1 MHGGSDVYRFGPFE
15 LDSAHRR
22 LLRGR
27 EPVALPDRHADVLL
41 LLASNAGHV
50 VTKEALFASVWR
62 DVAVTDNTIE
72 RAIWNLRKTLGTQAD
87 GAPYIETQVRL
98 GYRFVAT
105 VERGKPRQ
113 SNVALDALLAPYRAF
128 VEGRAALETLDRH
141 AVIRARQAF
150 EEALRAAP
158 DNPAAHIGMANACAL
173 AFESTR
179 TDAAPDLTSLQ
190 RADRHAREGCRLDPS
205 SGEAWS
211 TLAFVLNRS
220 GNGSEAIAAARNA
233 LTLEPDV
240 WQHSLRL
247 ASVSWGDQ
255 RLRAAQ
261 RVLTLCPKLA
271 LAHWFAATVFV
282 ARQAFDAAIK
292 HLRDGCAAQD
302 AQRHGAKRFHAV
314 GLHLLHGLV
323 LGARGAVD
331 DALEQFARELAA
343 MDEDH
348 LYARECG
355 ATTWYARGALL
366 LRRGRQDDAEAAFH
380 EALTR
385 MPSHALAA
393 IGLAAISQASH
404 AQPIRSGANTRLRPG
419 SGGQAV
425 DGAMAHAAILAL
437 AGKHH
442 DAARLCGDALA
453 KAEPG
458 PAGWLLPVDP
468 LLHVTAHHEA
478 WAQTL
483 ATLRQGAA

>member
-27 EPVALPDRHADVLL
+27 EPVALPDRHADVLV
-41 LLASNAGHV
+41 LLASNAGHI
-50 VTKEALFASVWR
+50 VTKEALMAGVWR
-62 DVAVTDNTIE
+62 DVAITDNTIE
-72 RAIWNLRKTLGTQAD
+72 RAIWNLRKTLGSQPD

-128 VEGRAALETLDRH
+128 VEGRAALETLNRH
-141 AVIRARQAF
+141 AVVRARHAF
-150 EEALRAAP
+150 DDALHAAP
-158 DNPAAHIGMANACAL
+158 DNPAAHIGMANAYVL

-179 TDAAPDLTSLQ
+179 TDADPDVASLQ
-190 RADRHAREGCRLDPS
+190 QADRHAREACRLDPS

-211 TLAFVLNRS
+211 TLAFVLNRT
-220 GNGSEAIAAARNA
+220 GNHSEAIAAARNA
-233 LTLEPDV
+233 VTLEPDV

-247 ASVSWGDQ
+247 AFVSWGDQ
-255 RLRAAQ
+255 RVRAAQ
-261 RVLTLCPKLA
+261 RVLTLCPELA

-302 AQRHGAKRFHAV
+302 AQRHGPQRFHAV

-331 DALEQFARELAA
+331 DALEECARELAD
-343 MDEDH
+343 MDDGH
-348 LYARECG
+348 LYARECA
-355 ATTWYARGALL
+355 ATTWYARGAFC
-366 LRRGRQDDAEAAFH
+366 LRQGRRDDAEASFH

-385 MPSHALAA
+385 MPNHALAA
-393 IGLAAISQASH
+393 IGLAAICPVSQVQAIH
-404 AQPIRSGANTRLRPG
+404 PGANILRPG
-419 SGGQAV
+419 FGGQTV
-425 DGAMAHAAILAL
+425 DAAMAHAAILAL
-437 AGKHH
+437 QGKHH
-442 DAARLCGDALA
+442 DAARVCGDALA
-453 KAEPG
+453 EAESG

-468 LLHVTAHHEA
+468 LLHVAAHREE

-483 ATLRQGAA
+483 AMLRQGAA